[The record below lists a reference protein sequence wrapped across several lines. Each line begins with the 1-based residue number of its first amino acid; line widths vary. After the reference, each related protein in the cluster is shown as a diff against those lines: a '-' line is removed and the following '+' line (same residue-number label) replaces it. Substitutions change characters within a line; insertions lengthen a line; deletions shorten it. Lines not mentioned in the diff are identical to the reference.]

1 MPILTTHNLAVGY
14 NAASPVLSSVNVE
27 LRRGELIALLGPNGI
42 GKSTLLRT
50 LSGVQ
55 TPLEGNIFVD
65 KVDMM
70 HLSRRQ
76 RALNVA
82 MVMTDRTLAGGLTVR
97 ELVSLGRQP
106 HTGFLGH
113 LSSSDCAAVDR
124 AMEVVSIA
132 HKSECRIGQ
141 LSDGERQK
149 AMIAR
154 ALAQA
159 TPIIILDEPTAFLD
173 VASRI
178 EILTL
183 LGRLTHEQNIAVL
196 LSTHDVSHTL
206 PIADEL
212 WLATREGRVAAGAKD
227 EMIKSEQMSG
237 LFDGDDR
244 HPVRFDP
251 VRGDF
256 VANS

>member
-1 MPILTTHNLAVGY
+1 MSILSTYNLAVGY
-14 NAASPVLSSVNVE
+14 NASLPVLSSVEVE
-27 LRRGELIALLGPNGI
+27 LRQGRLTALLGANGI

-55 TPLEGNIFVD
+55 SPLAGTILVD
-65 KVDMM
+65 KVDMAR
-70 HLSRRQ
+70 LNLRQ
-76 RALNVA
+76 QALTVA
-82 MVMTDRTLAGGLTVR
+82 MVMTDRALAGGLTVR

-113 LSSSDCAAVDR
+113 LSSDDCAAVDE
-124 AMEVVSIA
+124 AMEAVSIA
-132 HKSECRIGQ
+132 YKSECRIGQ

-159 TPIIILDEPTAFLD
+159 TPVIILDEPTAFLD

-178 EILTL
+178 DILSL
-183 LGRLTHEQNIAVL
+183 LGRLAHERGKTVL
-196 LSTHDVSHTL
+196 LSTHDVAHTL

-212 WLATREGRVAAGAKD
+212 WLATREGRIVAGVKEEIIASA
-227 EMIKSEQMSG
+227 QMSE
-237 LFDGDDR
+237 LFDDDEQ
-244 HPVRFDP
+244 HSVRFDRE
-251 VRGDF
+251 RGDF